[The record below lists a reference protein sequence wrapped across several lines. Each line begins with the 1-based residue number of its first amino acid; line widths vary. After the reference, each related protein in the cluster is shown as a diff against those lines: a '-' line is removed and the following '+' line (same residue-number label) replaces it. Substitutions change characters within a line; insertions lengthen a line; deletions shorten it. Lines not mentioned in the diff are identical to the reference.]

1 MTTPIATL
9 PIETEADVVTARQW
23 ARRIAEL
30 VGLERQ
36 DQTRI
41 ATAVS
46 EIVRNAYT
54 YANGGSAEFLLSDAG
69 ARPALLIRVSDK
81 GAGIADIEA
90 ALAGRMRTGN
100 GAGQG
105 LAAAKRLLEIFE
117 LESEAG
123 HGTVVI
129 LGQSLPAQAD
139 RPSAEKLA
147 GIAAQLKPDTGSDP
161 ARLLREQNL
170 ELMQSLDDLRR
181 RQEESEQLSRELG
194 DTNRGVVALYAEL
207 DERAEQLRRASELK
221 SRFLSHMGHEFR
233 TPLNSIMALSRML
246 IERLDGDL
254 NTEQERQVGYI
265 RQSAESLLELVN
277 DLLDLSKVEAGKVEV
292 KPRPFTVKELF
303 GALRGALKPLQ
314 NNRAVELFFEWDDD
328 LPELL
333 TDEAKVAQI
342 LRNLISNALKCTEQG
357 EVRVSARHNA
367 DNDLIIFSVH
377 DTGIG
382 IALQDQERIFQEF
395 EQIETRLQKNVKG
408 TGLGLPLSRNLA
420 VLLGGQIEVE
430 SVVGQGSVFRL
441 SVPRSFGAPAPSRP
455 AYAASER
462 KRVLL
467 IDDDEPSRYVMRQ
480 FMRDEHLRY
489 QPFEAAG
496 GAEGI
501 RLAHEMTPA
510 VIILDL
516 LMPDIDGFAVLEQ
529 LQANPTTRAIPVII
543 ATSLSLTAPLR
554 ARLPAGIRVLPKDG
568 MTRETISLALNEAM
582 GA

>member
-1 MTTPIATL
+1 MTLPIATL

-23 ARRIAEL
+23 TRRIAEL

-46 EIVRNAYT
+46 EIVRNAYS
-54 YANGGSAEFLLSDAG
+54 YAGGGMMEFFLSETG

-81 GAGIADIEA
+81 GPGIADIEA
-90 ALAGRMRTGN
+90 ALAGRPRNGG

-117 LESEAG
+117 LDSG
-123 HGTVVI
+123 PDRGTIVT
-129 LGQSLPAQAD
+129 LGQSLPPQAG
-139 RPSAEKLA
+139 RPGAEKLA
-147 GIAAQLKPDTGSDP
+147 DIAALLPRGTPSDP
-161 ARLLREQNL
+161 LRLLREQNL
-170 ELMQSLDDLRR
+170 ELMQSLDELRR
-181 RQEESEQLSRELG
+181 RQEESKELSRELG

-246 IERLDGDL
+246 IDRLDGDL
-254 NTEQERQVGYI
+254 NGEQERQASYI

-303 GALRGALKPLQ
+303 GALRGALRPLQ
-314 NNRAVELFFEWDDD
+314 NNRAVELFFDSDDQ
-328 LPELL
+328 LPELF

-342 LRNLISNALKCTEQG
+342 LRNLISNALKCTELG
-357 EVRVSARHNA
+357 EVRVSALHDP
-367 DNDLIIFSVH
+367 DNRLMIFSVH

-382 IALQDQERIFQEF
+382 IAPQDQERIFEEF

-408 TGLGLPLSRNLA
+408 TGLGLPLSRNFA
-420 VLLGGQIEVE
+420 VLLGGQIELE

-441 SVPRSFGAPAPSRP
+441 SIPVSFGKSAPSRP
-455 AYAASER
+455 VHAASGR

-480 FMRDEHLRY
+480 LLREDHLRY
-489 QPFEAAG
+489 QPFDAAG
-496 GAEGI
+496 GLEGL
-501 RLAHEMTPA
+501 RLAREMAPA

-516 LMPDIDGFAVLEQ
+516 LMPDIDGFAVIEQ
-529 LQANPTTRAIPVII
+529 LQANPNTRAIPIII
-543 ATSLSLTAPLR
+543 ATSLSVTGALR
-554 ARLPAGIRVLPKDG
+554 ARLPAGIRVLSKDG
-568 MTRETISLALNEAM
+568 MTRESIALALNEAT